1 MTLYANINQHSK
13 YFRGQEA
20 KEPFKVV
27 WIETPDEYCW
37 EGNQNSYRTSDLDFF
52 IRTESGEFIEHGF
65 LNCIDAMAERMLRQM
80 LPGIEDM
87 SKQGGLVN
95 LDQLFELRQTTTI
108 QTMEKILKLLP
119 KTVPRCKECGKTI
132 SDCYCES

>member
-13 YFRGQEA
+13 YFRGQVA

-27 WIETPDEYCW
+27 WIETPGEYCW

>member
-13 YFRGQEA
+13 YFRGQVA

-27 WIETPDEYCW
+27 WIETPGEYCW

-52 IRTESGEFIEHGF
+52 IRTESGEFVEHGF
-65 LNCIDAMAERMLRQM
+65 LNCIDAMAERMLHQM
-80 LPGIEDM
+80 LAGIEEM
-87 SKQGGLVN
+87 SKQRGLVN
-95 LDQLFELRQTTTI
+95 LDQLFELRQTATI

-119 KTVPRCKECGKTI
+119 KTVPRCRECGKSI
-132 SDCYCES
+132 SFCFCES